1 MKHLITKIIL
11 TQIVLL
17 SLFNFCFAQND
28 ANALIKAVNE
38 KFKSVKDYTADV
50 QIKTDISFVKMLP
63 VNALIYFKQPDK
75 IHFKSKG
82 IAILPK
88 QGPQF
93 FLNEIDDKNYMA
105 IYSGEQMFNGVL
117 CKGVKVIPLQ
127 DTADLILATF
137 FIEPQKLLIHHTQV
151 TTKSRGTVTMDFK
164 YGKYAAQQL
173 PDALTFEMDVNKFKI
188 PKAVSADLENTTT
201 KKDDDKKPKKG
212 KVTITYKNYVINS
225 GLKDELFK

>member
-1 MKHLITKIIL
+1 MRIIITKFFLVLNFSFII
-11 TQIVLL
+11 
-17 SLFNFCFAQND
+17 FNSCFSQGD

-38 KFKSVKDYTADV
+38 KFKSVQDYTADV
-50 QIKTDISFVKMLP
+50 QIKTDISFVKMFP

-105 IYSGEQMFNGVL
+105 IYSGEQMYNGVL

-151 TTKSRGTVTMDFK
+151 TTKSRGTVTMDFR
-164 YGKYAAQQL
+164 YGKYETWLL
-173 PDALTFEMDVNKFKI
+173 PDMLTFEMDVNKFKI
-188 PKAVSADLENTTT
+188 PKAVAADLENTST
-201 KKDDDKKPKKG
+201 KKEDDKKSKKG
-212 KVTITYKNYVINS
+212 RVIITYKSYVINS